1 MTKKINTNEIETL
14 ENEYTEDTNYSENQ
28 NNQEPKNN
36 KRKFLKPIII
46 GVLSLSVVG
55 GAGVYAY
62 EKYETT
68 QKAKI
73 QEAYSK
79 VKMNVET
86 QSTTQNSSDDN
97 SNNNNNT
104 QQNPQNAK
112 SQEEIRKIVA
122 EAISTSEQDINFTKV
137 KTKFEE
143 DYAYQNNGA
152 ALYIYVVKA
161 KANGLEYDVKIDA
174 VSGKVLNV
182 KIDD

>member
-1 MTKKINTNEIETL
+1 
-14 ENEYTEDTNYSENQ
+14 
-28 NNQEPKNN
+28 
-36 KRKFLKPIII
+36 
-46 GVLSLSVVG
+46 
-55 GAGVYAY
+55 
-62 EKYETT
+62 
-68 QKAKI
+68 
-73 QEAYSK
+73 
-79 VKMNVET
+79 MNVET
-86 QSTTQNSSDDN
+86 QSSTQNSSDDN
-97 SNNNNNT
+97 SNNNNT

-112 SQEEIRKIVA
+112 SQEEIRKIVS

-182 KIDD
+182 EIDD

>member
-1 MTKKINTNEIETL
+1 MTKKINNNEIETL
-14 ENEYTEDTNYSENQ
+14 EDVYTDNTNYSENQ
-28 NNQEPKNN
+28 YNQEPKNN

-55 GAGVYAY
+55 GAGVYAHN
-62 EKYETT
+62 KYETT

-86 QSTTQNSSDDN
+86 QSSTQNSSDDN
-97 SNNNNNT
+97 SNNNNT

-112 SQEEIRKIVA
+112 SQEEIRKIVS

-182 KIDD
+182 EIDD

>member
-1 MTKKINTNEIETL
+1 MTKKINNNEIETL
-14 ENEYTEDTNYSENQ
+14 EGEYTEGTNYSENEY
-28 NNQEPKNN
+28 NQEPKNN
-36 KRKFLKPIII
+36 KRSFLKPIII

-55 GAGVYAY
+55 GAGVYAHN
-62 EKYETT
+62 KHETT

-86 QSTTQNSSDDN
+86 QSSTQNSSDDN
-97 SNNNNNT
+97 SNNNNT

-112 SQEEIRKIVA
+112 SQEEIRKIVS

-161 KANGLEYDVKIDA
+161 KTNGLEYDVKIDA
-174 VSGKVLNV
+174 VSGKILKVE
-182 KIDD
+182 IDN

>member
-1 MTKKINTNEIETL
+1 MTKKVNANEIETL

-55 GAGVYAY
+55 GAGVYAH

-112 SQEEIRKIVA
+112 SQEEIKKIVS
-122 EAISTSEQDINFTKV
+122 EAISISEQDINFTKIKLKYKGD
-137 KTKFEE
+137 KTN
-143 DYAYQNNGA
+143 QNNGGT
-152 ALYIYVVKA
+152 LYIYNVEA

-182 KIDD
+182 EIDD

>member
-1 MTKKINTNEIETL
+1 MTKKINNNEIETL
-14 ENEYTEDTNYSENQ
+14 EDVYTDNTNYSENQ
-28 NNQEPKNN
+28 YNQEPKNN
-36 KRKFLKPIII
+36 KRNFFKPIII

-55 GAGVYAY
+55 GAGVYAHN
-62 EKYETT
+62 KYETT

-86 QSTTQNSSDDN
+86 QSSTQNSSDDN
-97 SNNNNNT
+97 SNNNNT

-112 SQEEIRKIVA
+112 SQEEIRKIVS

-182 KIDD
+182 EIDD